1 MATVKKK
8 DTPAK
13 KNATKETVT
22 KTPVKSATKVKTN
35 STPVKPSKTAKPVKQ
50 ALVKEVKPSTKIST
64 STKQVKPL
72 LKQEVAPRREKKE
85 EIENDDNENQAED
98 TRMSFELDDDIV
110 PADELEEE
118 EGFVETKKKEISRA
132 GYDKLIEE
140 LKDLEEVQIPSVNG
154 RIKEAREF
162 GDLSENAEYQSAL
175 NEKQMLETR
184 ISELKEAI
192 AVSVVVDT
200 AKNSDTVQY
209 GSTVS
214 FEFLDTRETTTV
226 VIIGSAEITYEEQVR
241 HISFDSPIGI
251 ALEGKKV
258 GDVCKVRAEKGRFD
272 IKIMS
277 IK

>member
-1 MATVKKK
+1 MATAKKK
-8 DTPAK
+8 P
-13 KNATKETVT
+13 
-22 KTPVKSATKVKTN
+22 TPVKKTPASKAPAKAAVKAKASPAPAKSAKLTTKAI
-35 STPVKPSKTAKPVKQ
+35 VKPAKQVPIKEKKVPVQ
-50 ALVKEVKPSTKIST
+50 V
-64 STKQVKPL
+64 STKQVKALIKEETVP
-72 LKQEVAPRREKKE
+72 KKEKKE
-85 EIENDDNENQAED
+85 EIENDDNETQAED

-110 PADELEEE
+110 PADESEEE
-118 EGFVETKKKEISRA
+118 DGFVETKKKEISRT

-140 LKDLEEVQIPSVNG
+140 LKDLEEVQIPSVNA

-192 AVSVVVDT
+192 ALSVVVDT

-209 GSTVS
+209 GSTVA

-241 HISFDSPIGI
+241 HISFDSPIGT